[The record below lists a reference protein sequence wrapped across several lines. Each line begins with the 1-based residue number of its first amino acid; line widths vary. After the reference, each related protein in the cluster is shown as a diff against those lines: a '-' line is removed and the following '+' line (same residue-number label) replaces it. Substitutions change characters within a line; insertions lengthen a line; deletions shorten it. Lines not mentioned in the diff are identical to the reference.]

1 MGSELM
7 PCPVCGAE
15 CNVSASYFEPG
26 ANVLCDREC
35 GYFIH
40 CAVDKIPAGETHE
53 CQIAEVHNTLARRAE
68 IGALIE
74 RIVAGGCLRL
84 YEYGCESEGFSY
96 GTTTRLHATTTGK
109 DAGGKSLLDALR
121 SLAAELEVSGE

>member
-1 MGSELM
+1 MGSEPLES
-7 PCPVCGAE
+7 CPVCGAE

-74 RIVAGGCLRL
+74 RIV
-84 YEYGCESEGFSY
+84 
-96 GTTTRLHATTTGK
+96 GTCGHLGVTRLSAEGRGWIKNGPT
-109 DAGGKSLLDALR
+109 LLEALR
-121 SLAAELEVSGE
+121 SLAAEIGGER